1 MADINDF
8 IREEE
13 SRMTGLQRFF
23 GIRPSVTP
31 TQKLATKAVKIK
43 PPGNEVVIKQS
54 RAPKVIAILFICF
67 FGFTGFR
74 ALNSDPRFTASLW
87 VNAAAACLFLGI
99 SYVVIYFVILDK
111 RRQYNIVINNGTLTI
126 ENIIYQWADIMG
138 TYIMKR
144 KEGKVD
150 KYYLV
155 LNTRTQGFKKYNLSK
170 YNISTGR
177 LSTYIE
183 HFKPMTK

>member
-23 GIRPSVTP
+23 GIRPSVIT
-31 TQKLATKAVKIK
+31 TQKSATKAGKIK
-43 PPGNEVVIKQS
+43 PGNEVVIKQS

-74 ALNSDPRFTASLW
+74 ALNSDPRFNVSLW
-87 VNAAAACLFLGI
+87 VNAAAACLFLAV

-111 RRQYNIVINNGTLTI
+111 RRQYNIIINNSTLTI
-126 ENIIYQWADIMG
+126 ENTIYQWADIMG

-155 LNTRTQGFKKYNLSK
+155 LNTRTQGFKKYSLSK
-170 YNISTGR
+170 YNVSTGR
-177 LSTYIE
+177 LSTFIE
-183 HFKPMTK
+183 YFKPMT